1 MTMLKDYLN
10 IHPCIAIVRGLEL
23 SQTYNFAETLYESG
37 IRVFKVPLNRP
48 NAIEC
53 IEKLIEYL
61 PNNCFIGAGTVV
73 TTVQVTKVS
82 EIAGSFIISPNT
94 SQAVIKQAIRLGG
107 YRYLVLHQSLK
118 LMKLTKQV
126 QGI

>member
-10 IHPCIAIVRGLEL
+10 IHPCIAILRGIEL
-23 SQTYNFAETLYESG
+23 SQTYNVAETLYESG

-73 TTVQVTKVS
+73 TTEQVTKVS
-82 EIAGSFIISPNT
+82 EISGSFIISPNT